1 MRSLDLAATVHQAL
15 AHPARLRILA
25 MLRGGELCACQVTA
39 VLALA
44 PSTVSAHL
52 AALKAAGLVVE
63 RKEGR
68 WVHYRLASAPD
79 ARARLSRL
87 WREISEDPQV
97 ASDARV
103 LARLRRIS
111 PEALCQA
118 GLDLERLKIVRVA
131 PRPRPA
137 QALHP

>member
-1 MRSLDLAATVHQAL
+1 
-15 AHPARLRILA
+15 
-25 MLRGGELCACQVTA
+25 
-39 VLALA
+39 
-44 PSTVSAHL
+44 
-52 AALKAAGLVVE
+52 
-63 RKEGR
+63 
-68 WVHYRLASAPD
+68 
-79 ARARLSRL
+79 
-87 WREISEDPQV
+87 V